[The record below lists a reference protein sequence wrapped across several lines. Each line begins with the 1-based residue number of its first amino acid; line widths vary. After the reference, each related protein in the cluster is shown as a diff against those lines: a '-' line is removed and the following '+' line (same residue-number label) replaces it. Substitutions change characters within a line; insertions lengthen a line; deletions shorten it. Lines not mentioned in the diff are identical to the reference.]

1 MSTVNIEVLIEKW
14 FNKKISLERIE
25 KYCQQLS
32 IEQRRLSEDVSSE
45 NIRVSCVQR
54 QIHLVNNIERYIDM
68 LCGFIDQAVKEDSYL
83 IIFPEN
89 NFFDLFG
96 LIPGFSFLN
105 QILNKKAIKV
115 KDEEKESHLKE
126 SDHFLTTVFK
136 GVAKPIEAGIKRI
149 VSLLAKEYGIYIYTG
164 SYILK
169 EKDEIYNAGSL
180 FDPEGNLVGTQKKM
194 HLTDFEVKLRIK
206 RVSKMEAYSLPFG
219 KVVCPI
225 CMDATYFETFRIAR
239 EIGADMVIL
248 PIANLEEYSTWKAL
262 RGIWPRVQESYLY
275 GLKSSLNGWIAGMH
289 FTGKAG
295 IFAPLSMTEKKD
307 GVLSLSP
314 SYEGSHLITAN
325 LNLKRLYKAR
335 EKAEY
340 HEDRNIEFEEKYIER
355 TYVSINNRISKKGE
369 RDGRI

>member
-1 MSTVNIEVLIEKW
+1 VNIEVLIEKW

-25 KYCQQLS
+25 KYCQQLK
-32 IEQRRLSEDVSSE
+32 IEKRGLLEDLTSE
-45 NIRVSCVQR
+45 NIRISCVQR
-54 QIHLVNNIERYIDM
+54 QVHPVNSIERYIDI
-68 LCGFIDQAVKEDSYL
+68 LCGFVEQAAKNNSHL
-83 IIFPEN
+83 IIFPEY

-96 LIPGFSFLN
+96 LIPGFNFLN
-105 QILNKKAIKV
+105 QILNKKAIKN
-115 KDEEKESHLKE
+115 KDEEKDREEESHLKGNNN
-126 SDHFLTTVFK
+126 SLTTIFK

-149 VSLLAKEYGIYIYTG
+149 VSLLAKEYGIYIYSG

-169 EKDEIYNAGSL
+169 EKDTIYSAGS
-180 FDPEGNLVGTQKKM
+180 FFSPDGNLIGTQKKI
-194 HLTDFEVKLRIK
+194 HLTDFEVKIGIK
-206 RVSKMEAYSLPFG
+206 RARKMDVYSLPFG

-295 IFAPLSMTEKKD
+295 IFAPLLMTKKKD
-307 GVLSLSP
+307 GILSLSP
-314 SYEGSHLITAN
+314 SYEGNHLVTAN
-325 LNLKRLYKAR
+325 INIKKLYEAR

-340 HEDRNIEFEEKYIER
+340 QEDKNTEFEEKYVEK
-355 TYVSINNRISKKGE
+355 TYGIN
-369 RDGRI
+369 

>member
-1 MSTVNIEVLIEKW
+1 MSAVNIEVLIEKW

-32 IEQRRLSEDVSSE
+32 IKRRRISEDVNLE

-54 QIHLVNNIERYIDM
+54 QIQPVNSIERYIDI
-68 LCGFIDQAVKEDSYL
+68 LCGFIGQAVKSNSYL
-83 IIFPEN
+83 IVFPEY

-105 QILNKKAIKV
+105 QILNKKAVKAKDKKKDKE
-115 KDEEKESHLKE
+115 KDEEKESDLKGNNN
-126 SDHFLTTVFK
+126 FLTTIFE
-136 GVAKPIEAGIKRI
+136 GVAKPIEAGVKRI
-149 VSLLAKEYGIYIYTG
+149 FSLLAKEYGIYIYTG

-169 EKDEIYNAGSL
+169 EKEEIYNAGSL
-180 FDPEGNLVGTQKKM
+180 FGLDGNLIGTQKKM
-194 HLTDFEVKLRIK
+194 HLTDFEVKIGIK
-206 RVSKMEAYSLPFG
+206 KASKMEVYSLPFG

-295 IFAPLSMTEKKD
+295 IFAPLLMTEKKD

-314 SYEGSHLITAN
+314 SYEGNHLITAN
-325 LNLKRLYKAR
+325 LSIKRLYEAR
-335 EKAEY
+335 EKVEY
-340 HEDRNIEFEEKYIER
+340 HEDKNPEFEKKYIER
-355 TYVSINNRISKKGE
+355 TYSIN
-369 RDGRI
+369 

>member
-1 MSTVNIEVLIEKW
+1 MAVNIEVLIEKW
-14 FNKKISLERIE
+14 FNKKMSLERIE
-25 KYCQQLS
+25 KYCRQLR
-32 IEQRRLSEDVSSE
+32 IEKRGLLQDITSE

-54 QIHLVNNIERYIDM
+54 KIHPVNSIERYIDM
-68 LCGFIDQAVKEDSYL
+68 LCDFIDQAVKEDSCL
-83 IIFPEN
+83 VIFPEY

-96 LIPGFSFLN
+96 LIP
-105 QILNKKAIKV
+105 
-115 KDEEKESHLKE
+115 EEELDLKR
-126 SDHFLTTVFK
+126 DHHFLTTVFK
-136 GVAKPIEAGIKRI
+136 GVAKPTEAGIKKI
-149 VSLLAKEYGIYIYTG
+149 ISLLAKEYGIYIYSG

-169 EKDEIYNAGSL
+169 EKEEIYNAGSL

-194 HLTDFEVKLRIK
+194 HLTDFEVKMGIK
-206 RVSKMEAYSLPFG
+206 RASKMEVYSLPFG

-248 PIANLEEYSTWKAL
+248 PIANLEEYTIWKAF

-295 IFAPLSMTEKKD
+295 IFAPLVMTEKED

-314 SYEGSHLITAN
+314 TYEGNHLITTN
-325 LNLKRLYKAR
+325 INLKKLYEAR

-340 HEDRNIEFEEKYIER
+340 REDKNDEFEKKYIEKA
-355 TYVSINNRISKKGE
+355 YNIN
-369 RDGRI
+369 

>member
-1 MSTVNIEVLIEKW
+1 MELLIEKW
-14 FNKKISLERIE
+14 FNRKISLERIE
-25 KYCQQLS
+25 KYCQQLR
-32 IEQRRLSEDVSSE
+32 IEKRRLSEDVNPE

-54 QIHLVNNIERYIDM
+54 QIYPVNSIERYIDM
-68 LCGFIDQAVKEDSYL
+68 LCGFIDQAVKDNSHL
-83 IIFPEN
+83 IIFPEY
-89 NFFDLFG
+89 NFFDLFS

-105 QILNKKAIKV
+105 QILNKKAEKV
-115 KDEEKESHLKE
+115 KVQDKDKDERESNLKGNNY
-126 SDHFLTTVFK
+126 FLTTIFK
-136 GVAKPIEAGIKRI
+136 GIAKPIEVGIKRI
-149 VSLLAKEYGIYIYTG
+149 VSLLAKGYGIYIYSG

-169 EKDEIYNAGSL
+169 EKEKIYNVGSL
-180 FDPEGNLVGTQKKM
+180 YGPDGNLIGTQKKM
-194 HLTDFEVKLRIK
+194 HLTDFEVKLGIK
-206 RVSKMEAYSLPFG
+206 RASKMEAYSLLFS

-225 CMDATYFETFRIAR
+225 CMDATYFEAFRIAR

-325 LNLKRLYKAR
+325 LNIKRLYEAR

-340 HEDRNIEFEEKYIER
+340 YGDKNVEFEKEYIER
-355 TYVSINNRISKKGE
+355 TYNIN
-369 RDGRI
+369 

>member
-1 MSTVNIEVLIEKW
+1 MCIEVLIEKW

-25 KYCQQLS
+25 KYCQQLR
-32 IEQRRLSEDVSSE
+32 IERRRFSEDIDPE
-45 NIRVSCVQR
+45 NIRVSCVQK
-54 QIHLVNNIERYIDM
+54 QIHPVNSIERYIDI
-68 LCGFIDQAVKEDSYL
+68 LCGFIEQALKEDSHL
-83 IIFPEN
+83 IIFPEY

-105 QILNKKAIKV
+105 QILNKKEMKN
-115 KDEEKESHLKE
+115 KDEEKESDLKGNNN
-126 SDHFLTTVFK
+126 FLTTIFK

-149 VSLLAKEYGIYIYTG
+149 FSLLAKEYEIYIYSG

-169 EKDEIYNAGSL
+169 EKETIYNAGTL
-180 FDPEGNLVGTQKKM
+180 FDPEGNLIGTQKKM
-194 HLTDFEVKLRIK
+194 HLTDFEVKIGIK
-206 RVSKMEAYSLPFG
+206 RASKMEVYSLPFG
-219 KVVCPI
+219 NVVCPI

-295 IFAPLSMTEKKD
+295 IFAPLLMTEGRD
-307 GVLSLSP
+307 GILSLSP
-314 SYEGSHLITAN
+314 TYEGNHLITAN
-325 LNLKRLYKAR
+325 TNIKRLHEAR

-340 HEDRNIEFEEKYIER
+340 QEDKNTEFEEKYIEK
-355 TYVSINNRISKKGE
+355 TYSVN
-369 RDGRI
+369 

>member
-1 MSTVNIEVLIEKW
+1 VNMEFLIEKW

-25 KYCQQLS
+25 KYCQKLS
-32 IEQRRLSEDVSSE
+32 IKRKRLSEDVNLE
-45 NIRVSCVQR
+45 DIRVSCVQK
-54 QIHLVNNIERYIDM
+54 QIHPVKSIEKYIDT
-68 LCGFIDQAVKEDSYL
+68 LCGFIDQSAKEGSHL
-83 IIFPEN
+83 IIFPEY

-96 LIPGFSFLN
+96 LIPGFSCLN
-105 QILNKKAIKV
+105 QILNKKAIKN
-115 KDEEKESHLKE
+115 KDEEKDREEESHLKGNNY
-126 SDHFLTTVFK
+126 FLTTIFK
-136 GVAKPIEAGIKRI
+136 GFAKPVEAGIRRI
-149 VSLLAKEYGIYIYTG
+149 VSLLAKKYGIYIYTG

-169 EKDEIYNAGSL
+169 EKEAIFNAGSL
-180 FDPEGNLVGTQKKM
+180 FGPDGNLIGTQKKM
-194 HLTDFEVKLRIK
+194 HLTDFEVKLGIK
-206 RVSKMEAYSLPFG
+206 RGNKMEAYSLPFG

-289 FTGKAG
+289 FTGKTG

-314 SYEGSHLITAN
+314 SYEGNHLITAN
-325 LNLKRLYKAR
+325 LNLKRLYEAR
-335 EKAEY
+335 ERAEY
-340 HEDRNIEFEEKYIER
+340 HEDKNAEFEKNFIEKAYN
-355 TYVSINNRISKKGE
+355 IN
-369 RDGRI
+369 

>member
-1 MSTVNIEVLIEKW
+1 MSAVNIEVLIEKW

-25 KYCQQLS
+25 KYCRQLR
-32 IEQRRLSEDVSSE
+32 IERRGLSEDITSE

-54 QIHLVNNIERYIDM
+54 QIHPVNSIERYIDM
-68 LCGFIDQAVKEDSYL
+68 LCGFVDQTAKNNSHL
-83 IIFPEN
+83 IIFPEY

-96 LIPGFSFLN
+96 LIPGFNFLN
-105 QILNKKAIKV
+105 QILNKRAVKV
-115 KDEEKESHLKE
+115 KVQDKDKDEEKDREEESHSKGNNY
-126 SDHFLTTVFK
+126 FLTTIFK
-136 GVAKPIEAGIKRI
+136 GVAKPIEAGIKRVI
-149 VSLLAKEYGIYIYTG
+149 SLLAKEYGIYIYSG
-164 SYILK
+164 SYLLK
-169 EKDEIYNAGSL
+169 EKEEIYNAGSL
-180 FDPEGNLVGTQKKM
+180 FGPDGNLLGTQKKM
-194 HLTDFEVKLRIK
+194 HLTDFEVKLGIK
-206 RVSKMEAYSLPFG
+206 RGNKVEAYSLPFG

-307 GVLSLSP
+307 GILSLSP
-314 SYEGSHLITAN
+314 SYEGNHLITAN
-325 LNLKRLYKAR
+325 INIKKLYEAR

-340 HEDRNIEFEEKYIER
+340 QEDRNPEFEEKYIER
-355 TYVSINNRISKKGE
+355 TYNIN
-369 RDGRI
+369 

>member
-1 MSTVNIEVLIEKW
+1 MSAVNIEVLIEKW
-14 FNKKISLERIE
+14 FNKKISLERIK
-25 KYCQQLS
+25 KYWKQLR
-32 IEQRRLSEDVSSE
+32 IKRKRLSEDVNLE
-45 NIRVSCVQR
+45 DIRVSCVQR
-54 QIHLVNNIERYIDM
+54 QIHPINSIEKYIDM
-68 LCGFIDQAVKEDSYL
+68 LCGFVDQAVKDNSQL
-83 IIFPEN
+83 IIFPEY

-96 LIPGFSFLN
+96 LIPGFGFLN

-115 KDEEKESHLKE
+115 KDEKKDREEESHLKGNN
-126 SDHFLTTVFK
+126 HFLSTIFK

-149 VSLLAKEYGIYIYTG
+149 FSLLAKEYGIYIYTG

-180 FDPEGNLVGTQKKM
+180 FGPDGNLIGTQKKM
-194 HLTDFEVKLRIK
+194 HLTDFEVKLGIR
-206 RVSKMEAYSLPFG
+206 RGNKMEVYSLPFG

-248 PIANLEEYSTWKAL
+248 PIANLEEYTTWKAL

-295 IFAPLSMTEKKD
+295 IFAPLLMTEKKD
-307 GVLSLSP
+307 GILSLST
-314 SYEGSHLITAN
+314 SYEGNHLITAN
-325 LNLKRLYKAR
+325 ISIKRLYDAR
-335 EKAEY
+335 EKTGY
-340 HEDRNIEFEEKYIER
+340 QEDRNTEFEKEYIDR
-355 TYVSINNRISKKGE
+355 TYSLN
-369 RDGRI
+369 

>member
-1 MSTVNIEVLIEKW
+1 MSAVNIEVLIEKW
-14 FNKKISLERIE
+14 LNKKISLERIE

-32 IEQRRLSEDVSSE
+32 IKRRRISEDVNPE
-45 NIRVSCVQR
+45 NIRVTCVQK
-54 QIHLVNNIERYIDM
+54 QIHPVNSVEEYIDI

-83 IIFPEN
+83 IIFPEY

-105 QILNKKAIKV
+105 KILNKKAIKN
-115 KDEEKESHLKE
+115 KDEEKDREEGSHLKGNNQ
-126 SDHFLTTVFK
+126 FLTTFFK
-136 GVAKPIEAGIKRI
+136 GVAKPIEVGIKRI
-149 VSLLAKEYGIYIYTG
+149 VSLLAKEYGIYIYSG

-180 FDPEGNLVGTQKKM
+180 FGPEGNLIGTQKKM
-194 HLTDFEVKLRIK
+194 HLTDFEGKIGIK
-206 RVSKMEAYSLPFG
+206 RGNKMEVYSLPFG

-248 PIANLEEYSTWKAL
+248 PIANLEEYTVWKAL

-295 IFAPLSMTEKKD
+295 IFAPLLMTEGKD

-314 SYEGSHLITAN
+314 SYEGNHLITAN
-325 LNLKRLYKAR
+325 INIKRLYEAR

-340 HEDRNIEFEEKYIER
+340 HEDKNTEFEKKYIER
-355 TYVSINNRISKKGE
+355 TYGIN
-369 RDGRI
+369 

>member
-1 MSTVNIEVLIEKW
+1 MSAVNIEVLIEKW

-25 KYCQQLS
+25 KYCQQLR
-32 IEQRRLSEDVSSE
+32 IEKRRLSEDVNPE

-54 QIHLVNNIERYIDM
+54 QIHPVNSIERYIDL
-68 LCGFIDQAVKEDSYL
+68 LCGFVDQAVKDNSHL
-83 IIFPEN
+83 IIFPEY

-96 LIPGFSFLN
+96 LIPGFNFLN
-105 QILNKKAIKV
+105 QIINKKAV
-115 KDEEKESHLKE
+115 KAKDREKDREKESDLKRNNN
-126 SDHFLTTVFK
+126 FLTTVFK

-164 SYILK
+164 TYILK
-169 EKDEIYNAGSL
+169 EKEEIYSDGSL
-180 FDPEGNLVGTQKKM
+180 FGPEGNLIGTQKKM
-194 HLTDFEVKLRIK
+194 HLTDFEVKIGIK
-206 RVSKMEAYSLPFG
+206 RASKMEVYSLPFG

-248 PIANLEEYSTWKAL
+248 PIANLEEYTVWKAL

-295 IFAPLSMTEKKD
+295 IFAPLLMTEKKD
-307 GVLSLSP
+307 GILSLSP
-314 SYEGSHLITAN
+314 SYEGNHLITADIN
-325 LNLKRLYKAR
+325 IKRLHEAR

-340 HEDRNIEFEEKYIER
+340 HEDKNAEFEKKYIER
-355 TYVSINNRISKKGE
+355 TYGIN
-369 RDGRI
+369 

>member
-1 MSTVNIEVLIEKW
+1 MSAVNIEVLIEKW

-25 KYCQQLS
+25 KYCQQLR
-32 IEQRRLSEDVSSE
+32 IEKRRLSENVNPE

-54 QIHLVNNIERYIDM
+54 QIHPVNNIERYIDM
-68 LCGFIDQAVKEDSYL
+68 LCGFVDQAAKSNSYL
-83 IIFPEN
+83 IVFPEY

-96 LIPGFSFLN
+96 LIPGFGFLN
-105 QILNKKAIKV
+105 QILNKKAIKN
-115 KDEEKESHLKE
+115 KDEEKDREKE
-126 SDHFLTTVFK
+126 SDLKGNNNFLTTIFE

-149 VSLLAKEYGIYIYTG
+149 FSLLAKEYGIYIYSG

-169 EKDEIYNAGSL
+169 EKEEIYNAGSL
-180 FDPEGNLVGTQKKM
+180 FDPEGNLIGTQKKI
-194 HLTDFEVKLRIK
+194 HLTDFEVKIGIK
-206 RVSKMEAYSLPFG
+206 RASKMEVYSLPFG

-248 PIANLEEYSTWKAL
+248 PIANLEEYNLWKAL

-295 IFAPLSMTEKKD
+295 IFAPLLMTEKKD
-307 GVLSLSP
+307 GILSLSP
-314 SYEGSHLITAN
+314 SYEGNHLVTAN
-325 LNLKRLYKAR
+325 INIKKLYEAR

-340 HEDRNIEFEEKYIER
+340 QEDKNTEFEEKYVEK
-355 TYVSINNRISKKGE
+355 TYGIN
-369 RDGRI
+369 

>member
-1 MSTVNIEVLIEKW
+1 MSVVNMEILIEKW
-14 FNKKISLERIE
+14 FERKISLERIE
-25 KYCQQLS
+25 KYCQQLR
-32 IEQRRLSEDVSSE
+32 IEKRRLSEGVNPE

-54 QIHLVNNIERYIDM
+54 QIHPVNSIEGYIDM
-68 LCGFIDQAVKEDSYL
+68 LCGFVDQAIKGNSHL
-83 IIFPEN
+83 IIFPEY

-105 QILNKKAIKV
+105 QILNKRAVKAKNRE
-115 KDEEKESHLKE
+115 KGREKESDLKGNNN
-126 SDHFLTTVFK
+126 FLTTVFK
-136 GVAKPIEAGIKRI
+136 GVAKPIEAGIRRI
-149 VSLLAKEYGIYIYTG
+149 VSLLAKEYGIHIYTG

-169 EKDEIYNAGSL
+169 EKETIYSAGSL
-180 FDPEGNLVGTQKKM
+180 FGPDGDLIGTQKKI
-194 HLTDFEVKLRIK
+194 HLTDFEVKIGIK
-206 RVSKMEAYSLPFG
+206 RASKIEVYSLPFG

-295 IFAPLSMTEKKD
+295 IFAPLLMTKKKD

-314 SYEGSHLITAN
+314 SYKGNHLITAN
-325 LNLKRLYKAR
+325 INIKRLHEAR

-340 HEDRNIEFEEKYIER
+340 QEDKNADFEKKYIER
-355 TYVSINNRISKKGE
+355 TYGIN
-369 RDGRI
+369 

>member
-1 MSTVNIEVLIEKW
+1 MSAVNIEALIEKW

-32 IEQRRLSEDVSSE
+32 IKRRRLSEDIDPE

-54 QIHLVNNIERYIDM
+54 QIHPVNSIERYIDM
-68 LCGFIDQAVKEDSYL
+68 LCGFIDQAVKGNSHL
-83 IIFPEN
+83 IIFPEY

-105 QILNKKAIKV
+105 QILNKKAIKN
-115 KDEEKESHLKE
+115 KDEEKDREEE
-126 SDHFLTTVFK
+126 SDLKGNNHFLTTVFK

-169 EKDEIYNAGSL
+169 EKEEIYNAGSL
-180 FDPEGNLVGTQKKM
+180 FDPEGNLIGTQKKM
-194 HLTDFEVKLRIK
+194 HLTDFEVKIGIK
-206 RVSKMEAYSLPFG
+206 RASKMEVYSLPFG

-239 EIGADMVIL
+239 EIGADIVIL
-248 PIANLEEYSTWKAL
+248 PIANLEEYTVWKAL

-275 GLKSSLNGWIAGMH
+275 GIKSSLNGWIAGMH

-295 IFAPLSMTEKKD
+295 IFAPLLMTEKKD
-307 GVLSLSP
+307 GILSLSP
-314 SYEGSHLITAN
+314 SYEGNHLITAN
-325 LNLKRLYKAR
+325 INIKRLYKAR
-335 EKAEY
+335 KEAEY
-340 HEDRNIEFEEKYIER
+340 HEDKNAEFEKKYIER
-355 TYVSINNRISKKGE
+355 TYGIN
-369 RDGRI
+369 

>member
-1 MSTVNIEVLIEKW
+1 MSAVNIEVLIEKW

-25 KYCQQLS
+25 KHCKQLR
-32 IEQRRLSEDVSSE
+32 IERRRLSEDINLE

-54 QIHLVNNIERYIDM
+54 QIHPVKSIEKYIDI
-68 LCGFIDQAVKEDSYL
+68 LCGFVDQAAKEGSHL
-83 IIFPEN
+83 IIFPEY

-96 LIPGFSFLN
+96 LIPGFNFLN
-105 QILNKKAIKV
+105 QILNKKAIKN
-115 KDEEKESHLKE
+115 KDEEKDREEESHLKGNN
-126 SDHFLTTVFK
+126 HFLTTIFK
-136 GVAKPIEAGIKRI
+136 GVANPIEAGIKRI

-169 EKDEIYNAGSL
+169 GKEEIYNACSL
-180 FDPEGNLVGTQKKM
+180 FDPDGNLIGTQKKM
-194 HLTDFEVKLRIK
+194 HLTDFEVKIGIK
-206 RVSKMEAYSLPFG
+206 RGNKMEVYSLPFS

-248 PIANLEEYSTWKAL
+248 PIANLEEYTVWKAL

-295 IFAPLSMTEKKD
+295 VFAPLLMTEGKD

-314 SYEGSHLITAN
+314 SYEGNHLITAN
-325 LNLKRLYKAR
+325 LNIKRLYEAR

-340 HEDRNIEFEEKYIER
+340 HEDRNTEFEKKYVER
-355 TYVSINNRISKKGE
+355 TYGVN
-369 RDGRI
+369 

>member
-1 MSTVNIEVLIEKW
+1 MEILIEKC
-14 FNKKISLERIE
+14 FERKISLERIE
-25 KYCQQLS
+25 KYCKQLK
-32 IEQRRLSEDVSSE
+32 IEKRRFSEDIDPK

-54 QIHLVNNIERYIDM
+54 QIQPVNTIEKYIDI
-68 LCGFIDQAVKEDSYL
+68 LCGFVDQAMKDNCHL
-83 IIFPEN
+83 IIFPEY

-105 QILNKKAIKV
+105 QILNKKAVKV
-115 KDEEKESHLKE
+115 KDEKKESHLKGK
-126 SDHFLTTVFK
+126 SHFLTTIFK
-136 GVAKPIEAGIKRI
+136 GAAKPIEAGIKRI
-149 VSLLAKEYGIYIYTG
+149 VSLLAKEYGIYIYSG

-169 EKDEIYNAGSL
+169 EKDAIYNAGSL
-180 FDPEGNLVGTQKKM
+180 FDPDGNLIGTQKKM
-194 HLTDFEVKLRIK
+194 HLTDFEVKLGIK
-206 RVSKMEAYSLPFG
+206 RGVKMEVYSLPFG

-239 EIGADMVIL
+239 EMGADMVIL
-248 PIANLEEYSTWKAL
+248 PIANLEEYTVWKAL

-275 GLKSSLNGWIAGMH
+275 GLKSSLNGWVAGMH

-314 SYEGSHLITAN
+314 TYEGNHLITAN

-335 EKAEY
+335 KKAEY
-340 HEDRNIEFEEKYIER
+340 HEDKNTEFEKKYIEK
-355 TYVSINNRISKKGE
+355 TYNIN
-369 RDGRI
+369 

>member
-1 MSTVNIEVLIEKW
+1 MSAVNIEVLIEKW

-25 KYCQQLS
+25 KYCQQLR
-32 IEQRRLSEDVSSE
+32 IERRRLSEDINLES
-45 NIRVSCVQR
+45 IRVSCVQR
-54 QIHLVNNIERYIDM
+54 QIQPVESIEKYIDI
-68 LCGFIDQAVKEDSYL
+68 LCGFVDQAAKEGSHL
-83 IIFPEN
+83 IIFPEY

-96 LIPGFSFLN
+96 LIPGFNFLN
-105 QILNKKAIKV
+105 QILNKKAIKN
-115 KDEEKESHLKE
+115 KDEEKDREEESHLKGNN
-126 SDHFLTTVFK
+126 HFLTTIFK
-136 GVAKPIEAGIKRI
+136 GVANPIEAGIKRI

-169 EKDEIYNAGSL
+169 EKEAIYNAGSL
-180 FDPEGNLVGTQKKM
+180 FGPDGNLIGTQKKM
-194 HLTDFEVKLRIK
+194 HLTDFEVKIGIK
-206 RVSKMEAYSLPFG
+206 RGNKMEVYSLPFG

-248 PIANLEEYSTWKAL
+248 PIANLEEYTVWKAL

-295 IFAPLSMTEKKD
+295 VFAPLLMTEGKD

-314 SYEGSHLITAN
+314 SYEGNHLITAN
-325 LNLKRLYKAR
+325 LNLKRLYEAR

-340 HEDRNIEFEEKYIER
+340 HEDRNTEFEKKYVER
-355 TYVSINNRISKKGE
+355 TYGVN
-369 RDGRI
+369 

>member
-1 MSTVNIEVLIEKW
+1 VDMEFLIEKW
-14 FNKKISLERIE
+14 FNKKISLDRIE
-25 KYCQQLS
+25 KYCKQLK
-32 IEQRRLSEDVSSE
+32 IKKRNLSEDVNPE

-54 QIHLVNNIERYIDM
+54 QIYPVNSLEKYIDM
-68 LCGFIDQAVKEDSYL
+68 LCGFVGLAVKDDSHL
-83 IIFPEN
+83 IIFPEY

-105 QILNKKAIKV
+105 QILNKKAIKN
-115 KDEEKESHLKE
+115 KDEEKDREEESHLKGNNY
-126 SDHFLTTVFK
+126 FLTAIFK
-136 GVAKPIEAGIKRI
+136 GFAKPVEAGMRRI

-169 EKDEIYNAGSL
+169 EKEAIYNAGSL
-180 FDPEGNLVGTQKKM
+180 FGPDGNLLGTQKKM
-194 HLTDFEVKLRIK
+194 HLTDFEVKLGIK
-206 RVSKMEAYSLPFG
+206 RGNKMEAYSLPFG
-219 KVVCPI
+219 KIVCPI

-295 IFAPLSMTEKKD
+295 IFAPLSMTKEKD

-314 SYEGSHLITAN
+314 TYEGNHLITAN
-325 LNLKRLYKAR
+325 LNLKRLYEAR

-340 HEDRNIEFEEKYIER
+340 HEDKNAEFEKKYVEI
-355 TYVSINNRISKKGE
+355 TYNIN
-369 RDGRI
+369 

>member
-1 MSTVNIEVLIEKW
+1 MSTVNIKVLIEKW
-14 FNKKISLERIE
+14 FERKISLERIE
-25 KYCQQLS
+25 KYCKQLR
-32 IEQRRLSEDVSSE
+32 IKKRKLSENINLE

-54 QIHLVNNIERYIDM
+54 QIHPVNSIEKYIDM
-68 LCGFIDQAVKEDSYL
+68 LCGFIEQALKEDSYL
-83 IIFPEN
+83 IIFPEY

-96 LIPGFSFLN
+96 LITGFRCLN
-105 QILNKKAIKV
+105 QILNKRAVKAKNRE
-115 KDEEKESHLKE
+115 KGREKESDLKG
-126 SDHFLTTVFK
+126 DNHFLTTIFK

-169 EKDEIYNAGSL
+169 EKEEIYNAGSL
-180 FDPEGNLVGTQKKM
+180 FGPEGNLIGTQKKM
-194 HLTDFEVKLRIK
+194 HLTDFEVKLGIK
-206 RVSKMEAYSLPFG
+206 RASKMEVYSLPFG

-248 PIANLEEYSTWKAL
+248 PIANLEEYTIWKAL

-275 GLKSSLNGWIAGMH
+275 GLKSSLNGWIVGMH

-295 IFAPLSMTEKKD
+295 IFAPLLMTEKKD
-307 GVLSLSP
+307 GILSLSP
-314 SYEGSHLITAN
+314 SYEGNHLITAN
-325 LNLKRLYKAR
+325 INIKKLYEAR

-340 HEDRNIEFEEKYIER
+340 QEDENTEFEKKYIER
-355 TYVSINNRISKKGE
+355 TYNIN
-369 RDGRI
+369 